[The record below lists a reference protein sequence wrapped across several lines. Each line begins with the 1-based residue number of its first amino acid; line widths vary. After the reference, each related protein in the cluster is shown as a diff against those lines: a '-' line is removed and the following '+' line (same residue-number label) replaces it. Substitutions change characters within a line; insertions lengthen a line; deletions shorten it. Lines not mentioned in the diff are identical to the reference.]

1 MNSAKSLH
9 GERQHGILPVQCS
22 CVHRYR
28 ADEFV
33 FLLCGIVLVLVA
45 IALRA

>member
-1 MNSAKSLH
+1 MNTAKSLH
-9 GERQHGILPVQCS
+9 GERQHGILPARCS